1 MDLAKVERIITD
13 AESRRGMLQESLVA
27 MEETLAG
34 LRVREADLQLAT
46 VLIQETA
53 KETQDRLRIHVQDLV
68 QSALSSVFPG
78 VYDFRLVFT
87 PRRGR
92 TEVDIFLDK
101 DGAQINPMDS
111 SGGGVVDVVSFA
123 LRVVSW
129 SISGTEPTLI
139 FDEPLKWVSRNLRP
153 RCAELMSELS
163 RRLGI
168 QMIFVTHDEELVQV
182 ADRVIIVDQKRRRSF
197 VTIREGTKDEQ

>member
-1 MDLAKVERIITD
+1 MIDLSK
-13 AESRRGMLQESLVA
+13 AEKAISEAEARRTYFRESLVSLEA
-27 MEETLAG
+27 SLAG
-34 LRVREADLQLAT
+34 FRVREADLQLGT

-68 QSALSSVFPG
+68 QSALGAVFPG
-78 VYDFRLVFT
+78 VYDFRLLFT

-92 TEVDIFLDK
+92 TEVDIYLDK

-129 SISGTEPTLI
+129 SISGTEPTLVL
-139 FDEPLKWVSRNLRP
+139 DEPMKWVSAGLRP
-153 RCAELMSELS
+153 RCAELIRALS
-163 RRLGI
+163 DRLKLQI
-168 QMIFVTHDEELVQV
+168 IMVTHDPELAEV
-182 ADRVIIVDQKRRRSF
+182 ADNIFIVDQKRRRSF
-197 VTIREGTKDEQ
+197 VVKREGTKQ

>member
-1 MDLAKVERIITD
+1 MIDLAQAGKLVGD
-13 AESRRGMLQESLVA
+13 AEAKRTHLRESIVS
-27 MEETLAG
+27 MESQVEA

-53 KETQDRLRIHVQDLV
+53 KETQDQLRIHIQDLV
-68 QSALSSVFPG
+68 QSALNAVFPG

-92 TEVDIFLDK
+92 TEVDIYLDK
-101 DGAQINPMDS
+101 DGTQVNPMDS

-129 SISGTEPTLI
+129 SISGTEPTLVL
-139 FDEPLKWVSRNLRP
+139 DEPLKWVSQNLRP
-153 RCAELMSELS
+153 RCAELIRALSE
-163 RRLGI
+163 RLKLQI
-168 QMIFVTHDEELVQV
+168 IMVTHDPELVEE
-182 ADRVIIVDQKRRRSF
+182 ADSIFVVDQKRRRSF
-197 VTIREGTKDEQ
+197 VVKREGTKQ